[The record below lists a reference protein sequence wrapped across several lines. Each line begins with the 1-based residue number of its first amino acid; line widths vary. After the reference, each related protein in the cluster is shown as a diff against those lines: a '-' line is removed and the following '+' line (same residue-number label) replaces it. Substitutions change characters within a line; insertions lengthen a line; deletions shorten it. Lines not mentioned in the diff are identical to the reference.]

1 MSGGKTAAP
10 SHPFPRR
17 DRRSMQDPFTG
28 QATVLQGGRHPGPDV
43 QAALQHD
50 HERRLEAFARFGAA
64 AQKVGIGSDPDDDLV
79 LWEEDQLSLLAGADP
94 LWHELDEAAR
104 AFRRT
109 LPIVPLEAFGFP
121 DHEHED
127 PMGEGS
133 PRLHRIGSGVEA
145 SAFQSVHDGSIYKF
159 YLPRE
164 EGRIGGT
171 FSFSCAGSAD
181 GLDAPALHADACL
194 GSYRDLLEKL
204 ALILALDGMPTEVV
218 GVTPEGVL
226 VAKQLLG
233 ERLPEG
239 ADVSALLPE
248 SLIPIPARFLRAH
261 RDHPRL
267 AFVNGR
273 PWFIADTHAKNL
285 VRDTGGRLRVIDLLA
300 APFPREL
307 AEQDPLMRDW
317 LARVAIDPSAGL
329 LRAAHDDEL

>member
-1 MSGGKTAAP
+1 
-10 SHPFPRR
+10 
-17 DRRSMQDPFTG
+17 MQDPFTG
-28 QATVLQGGRHPGPDV
+28 QATVLQGGRLPGPDV

-50 HERRLEAFARFGAA
+50 HERRLEAFARFGSAA
-64 AQKVGIGSDPDDDLV
+64 AQVGIGTDPDDDLA
-79 LWEEDQLSLLAGADP
+79 LWEEDQLSLFSAADGP
-94 LWHELDEAAR
+94 WGELDHAAR
-104 AFRRT
+104 AFRAT
-109 LPIVPLEAFGFP
+109 LPLVPLEAFGFP

-133 PRLHRIGSGVEA
+133 PRLRRIGSGVEA

-171 FSFSCAGSAD
+171 FCFARAASAD
-181 GLDAPALHADACL
+181 GLDTPAIQADACL

-204 ALILALDGMPTEVV
+204 ALIVALDGMPTEVV

-226 VAKQLLG
+226 IVKQVPG

-239 ADVSALLPE
+239 ADVSALLPP

-267 AFVNGR
+267 AYLGGRAWFV
-273 PWFIADTHAKNL
+273 ADTHAKNL
-285 VRDTGGRLRVIDLLA
+285 VRDPEGRLRVIDLLA
-300 APFPREL
+300 APFPIGL

-317 LARVAIDPSAGL
+317 LARVAEDPAAGL
-329 LRAAHDDEL
+329 LRHAHDDEL